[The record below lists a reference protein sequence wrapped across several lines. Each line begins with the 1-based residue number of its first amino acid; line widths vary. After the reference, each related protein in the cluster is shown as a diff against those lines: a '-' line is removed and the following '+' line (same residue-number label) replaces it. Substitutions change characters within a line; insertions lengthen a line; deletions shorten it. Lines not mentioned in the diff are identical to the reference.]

1 MLRILKYAVSDEEWG
16 LSGFLQFLKR
26 ALGEGRGVASLQC
39 PSFTLSA
46 VLKQHNRLL
55 PLVQQGRGGGNTP
68 GSWRFTLSEV
78 QKPNDGTLKQTHH
91 SQKPRHP
98 ASVRSGTRHGVLW
111 GCIVATPEQTI
122 HRLVVNSF

>member
-55 PLVQQGRGGGNTP
+55 PLVQQGRGGGEYARVLAVHSFRGPETKRWNTKANP
-68 GSWRFTLSEV
+68 SLTEAPSSSISSFRHETRRPLGVHCRNT
-78 QKPNDGTLKQTHH
+78 GTNNT
-91 SQKPRHP
+91 SIGR
-98 ASVRSGTRHGVLW
+98 
-111 GCIVATPEQTI
+111 
-122 HRLVVNSF
+122 